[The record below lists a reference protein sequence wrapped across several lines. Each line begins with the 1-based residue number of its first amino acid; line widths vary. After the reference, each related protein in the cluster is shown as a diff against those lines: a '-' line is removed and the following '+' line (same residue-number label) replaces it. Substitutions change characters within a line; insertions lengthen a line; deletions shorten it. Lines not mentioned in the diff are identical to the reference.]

1 MSKPDA
7 PTPPDP
13 KQTAAAS
20 TGTNVATALANASL
34 NNVNQIGPN
43 GSLMYSQTGSS
54 KFTDPYTGQTYDI
67 PNYTQTTTLSPD
79 QQKLYDLN
87 NQTQQNLGQI
97 GVDQSSKIGT
107 LLNTPFDPATA
118 NKAVEDKIDALGAAR
133 LDPQFAKEQDALNT
147 QLANQGIQI
156 GSQAW
161 KNAMT
166 QFQQGKNDAYNQLY
180 LGGNQ
185 QAFQQALT
193 TRNQPINEITALM
206 SGSQVSNPTFGAT
219 PQTTIPTTDTAGIIN
234 SSYNQQ
240 LQNYQLQQQ
249 QQNALLGGLFGLGA
263 GALSNPALKFSDRR
277 LKKDIKKI
285 GKTNKGQNLYS
296 YKYKGSGEPQIGLM
310 AQEVEKE
317 YPDAVITTPSG
328 YKAVN
333 YDKALGLVEA
343 A

>member
-1 MSKPDA
+1 MCA
-7 PTPPDP
+7 PSAPAPPNPRD
-13 KQTAAAS
+13 TAAAS

-34 NNVNQIGPN
+34 NNVNQVGPN
-43 GSLMYSQTGSS
+43 GSLMYSQSGTS

-87 NQTQQNLGQI
+87 NQTQQNLGNI
-97 GVDQSSKIGT
+97 GVQQSGKIGS
-107 LLNTPFDPATA
+107 LLNTPFDASTA

-133 LDPQFAKEQDALNT
+133 LDPMFARQGDALAT
-147 QLANQGIQI
+147 QLANQGIQP
-156 GSQAW
+156 GSAAW
-161 KNAMT
+161 KAQMD

-180 LGGNQ
+180 LNGNQ
-185 QAFQQALT
+185 QAFQQAVT

-234 SSYNQQ
+234 SNFQQ
-240 LQNYQLQQQ
+240 QQQQYQTAQQ

-263 GALSNPALKFSDRR
+263 AGVYKFSDRR

-285 GKTNKGQNLYS
+285 GKTNDGQNLYS
-296 YKYKGSGEPQIGLM
+296 YKYKGSNEPQIGLM
-310 AQEVEKE
+310 AGEVEKKH
-317 YPDAVITTPSG
+317 PNAVITTPSG
-328 YKAVN
+328 FKAVN
-333 YDKALGLVEA
+333 YDKALGLMGA

>member
-133 LDPQFAKEQDALNT
+133 LDPQFAKQQDALNT

-234 SSYNQQ
+234 SNYNQQ

-263 GALSNPALKFSDRR
+263 AGVYKFSDRR

-285 GKTNKGQNLYS
+285 GKTNDGQNLYS
-296 YKYKGSGEPQIGLM
+296 YKYKGTDIPQVGLM

-333 YDKALGLVEA
+333 YDKALGVVGA

>member
-263 GALSNPALKFSDRR
+263 AGVYKFSDRR

-285 GKTNKGQNLYS
+285 GKTNDGQNLYS
-296 YKYKGSGEPQIGLM
+296 YKYKGTDVPQVGLM

-333 YDKALGLVEA
+333 YDKALGLVGA